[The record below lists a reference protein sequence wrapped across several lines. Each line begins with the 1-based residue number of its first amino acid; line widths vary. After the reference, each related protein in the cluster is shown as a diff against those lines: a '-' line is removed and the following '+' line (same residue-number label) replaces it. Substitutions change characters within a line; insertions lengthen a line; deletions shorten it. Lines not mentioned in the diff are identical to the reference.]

1 MVSPWEAQRA
11 MCAGGAQA
19 VEPIDFVQTGPST
32 HTWVWLALIDLYF
45 TLKSYQKEIK
55 EGVVLKTA
63 SNLCLFQYLFTML
76 SETMKTSIMLTET
89 WYLAKHTCISRIA
102 DTFVLVDA
110 ILALSILTGI
120 AGTVI
125 FIVLTVHP

>member
-1 MVSPWEAQRA
+1 MVSPREAQRA

-19 VEPIDFVQTGPST
+19 VEPIDFVHTGPPT
-32 HTWVWLALIDLYF
+32 HTWVWLALIDLDF

-55 EGVVLKTA
+55 EGEVSKTV
-63 SNLCLFQYLFTML
+63 SNLCLFKYLLTTP

-102 DTFVLVDA
+102 HTFVLVDA

-120 AGTVI
+120 ASTVI